1 MWLDMNIV
9 YHVYKLIDD
18 VVQAV
23 ANEHFLVYF
32 THPYD
37 LNKIKYNLVN
47 LLNKFTD
54 LLNYNA
60 LCIEKS

>member
-1 MWLDMNIV
+1 MWLDINIV
-9 YHVYKLIDD
+9 YHVYKLIDV

-23 ANEHFLVYF
+23 AKECFLVYF

-60 LCIEKS
+60 L